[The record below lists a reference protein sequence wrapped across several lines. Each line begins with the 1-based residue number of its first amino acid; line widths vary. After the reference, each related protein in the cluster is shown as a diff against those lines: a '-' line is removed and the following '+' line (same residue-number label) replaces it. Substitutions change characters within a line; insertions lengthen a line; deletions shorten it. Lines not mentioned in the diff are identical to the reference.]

1 MKKIIY
7 LLMVPLI
14 LFSASDVNA
23 KESDAVLIKEYTEDI
38 TGDGETDSI
47 KLYGILFSPD
57 SKYFKEV
64 YTIITSNEEDWRI
77 NYQGGYDP
85 ALQFVDLNHDGINDI
100 FYQSATGGSGGLYN
114 SQLDT
119 IAGGR
124 IVNIP
129 LPTQDYVKGH
139 FEDGFN
145 AVIEIFPNKKPIV
158 MNVEQRK
165 EDYIRLGI
173 YDVEGKLLKQTEL
186 MVDPIAFFEPVLIS
200 DSKGYGLKSYKQIS
214 GAYHA
219 DQLGVLETIWYYEN
233 DKWLILQTDWKE
245 AK

>member
-119 IAGGR
+119 IAEGR

-173 YDVEGKLLKQTEL
+173 YDVEGNLLKQTEL

-245 AK
+245 TK

>member
-1 MKKIIY
+1 
-7 LLMVPLI
+7 MVPL
-14 LFSASDVNA
+14 LVFSTYDVNA
-23 KESDAVLIKEYTEDI
+23 KESDAVLIKEYTEDV

-57 SKYFKEV
+57 SKYYKEV
-64 YTIITSNEEDWRI
+64 YTIITASEKEWRI

-85 ALQFVDLNHDGINDI
+85 ALQFVDLNHDGVNDI

-119 IAGGR
+119 LTGGNV
-124 IVNIP
+124 VNIP
-129 LPTQDYVKGH
+129 LPTQDYVKGY

-173 YDVEGKLLKQTEL
+173 YNEEGILLKQTDL
-186 MVDPIAFFEPVLIS
+186 MVDPIAFFEPVLVS

-219 DQLGVLETIWYYEN
+219 DQLGILETLWYYEN
-233 DKWLILQTDWKE
+233 GKWLILQTDWKE
-245 AK
+245 SK